1 MSESQQKDT
10 DLCHDTQEKLLSTII
25 AKHLSGRKDRILDA
39 GCGAARFLKFF
50 SEHFRL
56 VDLFD
61 HAPEATYKV

>member
-1 MSESQQKDT
+1 M
-10 DLCHDTQEKLLSTII
+10 STIF
-25 AKHLSGRKDRILDA
+25 AKHLSGPKDRILDA